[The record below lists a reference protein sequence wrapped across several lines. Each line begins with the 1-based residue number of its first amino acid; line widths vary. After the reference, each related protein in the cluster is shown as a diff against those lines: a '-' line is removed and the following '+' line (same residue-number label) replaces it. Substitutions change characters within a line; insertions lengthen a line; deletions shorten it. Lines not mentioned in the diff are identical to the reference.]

1 LFTSEALMS
10 GTSTLDNTPAVQN
23 VSKDVAAA
31 RAALAQALAE
41 FLDPPRVDLALQLW
55 RRRYEGDDSL
65 FLRLTFY
72 CREVVQQHGLAG
84 QEANLHTAMLRA
96 IQRSLPMSTATS
108 AVSFE
113 PTAPLGGAEAGFKG
127 SAHVSVSASVAAPA
141 RKRAV
146 PVAQTVPA
154 ELEPAQE
161 VIVPPPRSSDAR
173 VLQAFYM
180 ALEAQLARQLPP
192 GVTPARVRRTLI
204 RHARALPHDQRH
216 PVSLWWSGQVNVLEG
231 EWPMGGQGS
240 ALVKVMHSALTEL
253 LGAAHA
259 ERCFKQATARLEAS
273 RDSTLHCI
281 RRYL

>member
-1 LFTSEALMS
+1 MS
-10 GTSTLDNTPAVQN
+10 DTSTLDDTRPQPAVG
-23 VSKDVAAA
+23 SDAAAA
-31 RAALAQALAE
+31 RKALTHALAE

-96 IQRSLPMSTATS
+96 IQRIPPMSVAPSTGNFELTS
-108 AVSFE
+108 PMGISD
-113 PTAPLGGAEAGFKG
+113 AGVR
-127 SAHVSVSASVAAPA
+127 SVAHMSVSSSVAAPA
-141 RKRAV
+141 RKKAL
-146 PVAQTVPA
+146 PA
-154 ELEPAQE
+154 APAYAPELEAVEQ
-161 VIVPPPRSSDAR
+161 VTIPPPRSTDAR

-180 ALEAQLARQLPP
+180 ALEAQLARHLPS

-204 RHARALPHDQRH
+204 RHARALPHGQRH

-231 EWPMGGQGS
+231 DWPIGGHGN
-240 ALVKVMHSALTEL
+240 ALVKVMESALTEL

-259 ERCFKQATARLEAS
+259 KRCFEQAATRLEAS